1 MPRARS
7 KKKVGSPRG
16 KRAKPGPI
24 RKSVSRHF
32 AEGLLAR
39 GEAVPEP
46 PAGAEL
52 PPGATHSFERGAA
65 KNGEAPSPGH
75 LRRRRF
81 SLL

>member
-1 MPRARS
+1 MPKARPKKKAGRAR
-7 KKKVGSPRG
+7 G
-16 KRAKPGPI
+16 KGAKPDRLP
-24 RKSVSRHF
+24 RCVSGHF

-52 PPGATHSFERGAA
+52 PPGATHTFEPGSGKEGA
-65 KNGEAPSPGH
+65 GGPPGR

-81 SLL
+81 SLV

>member
-1 MPRARS
+1 MPRASS
-7 KKKVGSPRG
+7 KKKAGSPRG
-16 KRAKPGPI
+16 KRS
-24 RKSVSRHF
+24 KSDRIPKRVSHHF
-32 AEGLLAR
+32 ADGLLAR

-52 PPGATHSFERGAA
+52 PTGATHTFEPGAA
-65 KNGEAPSPGH
+65 MNGKAPAPGR